1 MVETERERVREWYCR
16 RHAYVLKKERW
27 DRGQERTEC
36 KKSAWKRQRNEK
48 RISNY
53 LVLSLVLCYL
63 VLVVFIFYLQN
74 DDWLLTGF
82 SILYLLSFLLYSLHV
97 NMGFFF
103 HLSLSLRLFL
113 SRFRNFIRMEF
124 IAFSGSLC
132 YGIFIANGYIDFVCQ
147 FDSISFI
154 FPLTARKITLN
165 EWDRVQLK
173 VK

>member
-1 MVETERERVREWYCR
+1 MVETEREWERDCR
-16 RHAYVLKKERW
+16 RHAYVLKKKRW

-103 HLSLSLRLFL
+103 HHSLSLSFSLSLSVCFFLVFVILFAWN
-113 SRFRNFIRMEF
+113 SSHFQVRCVM
-124 IAFSGSLC
+124 AFSLRMV
-132 YGIFIANGYIDFVCQ
+132 ILTLFVN
-147 FDSISFI
+147 STVSRSF
-154 FPLTARKITLN
+154 FRWMYEK
-165 EWDRVQLK
+165 
-173 VK
+173 